1 MTDLH
6 LLKISLGGVVGFL
19 VWLGVTVSG
28 GLLLVF
34 LYFFFFNKAER
45 LWMPHSG
52 RCSWS
57 GSVGSKQSCLVEG
70 VPAFGTR

>member
-34 LYFFFFNKAER
+34 LYFFF
-45 LWMPHSG
+45 LI
-52 RCSWS
+52 
-57 GSVGSKQSCLVEG
+57 KQRGCGCLILGG
-70 VPAFGTR
+70 VPGQVQWALSNLV